1 MSDDA
6 PFDPWADLIVKL
18 EAAKRELQAL
28 QSPLARRLLTGA
40 HDDIADML
48 GVAPQE
54 LDGAFLED
62 EQPQEE
68 TPLLRRLRR
77 GCDE

>member
-1 MSDDA
+1 MSDDT
-6 PFDPWADLIVKL
+6 PFDPWADLIAKI

-54 LDGAFLED
+54 LDEGFLED
-62 EQPQEE
+62 EPEVMS
-68 TPLLRRLRR
+68 TLLRRLKT
-77 GCDE
+77 GV

>member
-54 LDGAFLED
+54 LDEGFLED
-62 EQPQEE
+62 EPEVMS
-68 TPLLRRLRR
+68 TLLRRLKT
-77 GCDE
+77 GV